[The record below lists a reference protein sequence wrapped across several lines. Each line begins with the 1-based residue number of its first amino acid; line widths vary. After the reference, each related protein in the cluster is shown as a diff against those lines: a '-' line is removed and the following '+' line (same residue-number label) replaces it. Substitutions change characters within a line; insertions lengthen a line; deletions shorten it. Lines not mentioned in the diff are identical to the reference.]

1 MIVDMRK
8 AQSAELWVHEPGYQ
22 TIHATNPR
30 FHVIR
35 NGDMRILRK
44 SDGKIFRYT
53 QDLMEAGI
61 RDDEGV
67 DEIYNSSYDF
77 EVHENPWFEVVDV
90 TNPHD
95 DGEVCNT
102 LDEAIARADYLYKTA
117 CRCGQTDELPFTHA
131 DGCPVWELNKE
142 EWDTDK

>member
-35 NGDMRILRK
+35 NGDMRVIRK
-44 SDGKIFRYT
+44 SDGAIFRYT
-53 QDLMEAGI
+53 QDLVEAGI
-61 RDDEGV
+61 CDDEAV
-67 DEIYNSSYDF
+67 DTLYSSLDYQ
-77 EVHENPWFEVVDV
+77 VVENPWFEVVDV
-90 TNPHD
+90 TDSGD
-95 DGEVCNT
+95 DGEVWDT
-102 LDEAIARADYLYKTA
+102 LDEAIARADHLYRTA
-117 CRCGQTDELPFTHA
+117 CTCGQTDELLFTHD

-142 EWDTDK
+142 EWDKG

>member
-1 MIVDMRK
+1 MIVDTRK

-35 NGDMRILRK
+35 NGDMRVIRK
-44 SDGKIFRYT
+44 SDGAILRYT
-53 QDLMEAGI
+53 QDLVEAGI

-67 DEIYNSSYDF
+67 DTLYSSPNYQ
-77 EVHENPWFEVVDV
+77 VVENPWFEVIDT
-90 TNPHD
+90 TNPSD
-95 DGEVCNT
+95 EGEVWDT
-102 LDEAIARADYLYKTA
+102 LDEAIARADHLYRTA
-117 CRCGQTDELPFTHA
+117 CTCGQTDELPFTHD

-142 EWDTDK
+142 EWDKG